1 MSGVTGVWV
10 EVLGYLAATLTTAAF
25 VPQVRHTLR
34 TRDVSG
40 ISTGMYA
47 VFTTGIALWLLYGL
61 AVRAWPI
68 VLANAITLGLAAT
81 ILALKLAVE
90 RERKR
95 RLAPPFK
102 D

>member
-10 EVLGYLAATLTTAAF
+10 EVLGYAAATLTTAAF

-81 ILALKLAVE
+81 ILVLKLTVE

-95 RLAPPFK
+95 RLAPPSK
-102 D
+102 S

>member
-10 EVLGYLAATLTTAAF
+10 EVLGYAAATLTTAAF

-68 VLANAITLGLAAT
+68 VVANAVTLGLAAT
-81 ILALKLAVE
+81 ILVLKLTVE
-90 RERKR
+90 RERRR
-95 RLAPPFK
+95 RLPPPSK
-102 D
+102 G